1 MLENCRCNGD
11 IRDHITMSKNILSKN
26 EKYIIQLVMGMKT
39 KISVEMLCMVCNV
52 WICKL
57 NDLQEYEKRD
67 KSRGVELDIS
77 NFNSVS
83 KKF

>member
-39 KISVEMLCMVCNV
+39 KISVEM
-52 WICKL
+52 
-57 NDLQEYEKRD
+57 QEYEKRD